1 MRVRFSYLL
10 VTLAMALGLVGCG
23 VKSEEQL
30 NRDANAAWDLMRG
43 GDQAESLRKL
53 LELADDYHRAGDL
66 SQETTALFCAA
77 QVFFEQRDTSGMMGV
92 INRIAALK
100 KDHPDHPNVSYSY
113 HTLLQAFRSILYEEN
128 GRDKDRDAMLREGAE
143 AIRIMEKLSME
154 ELAAYKV
161 NPVWNYYNMAV
172 GYDMYFDSPVRDS
185 IEYYLE
191 KARQANKLEYPF
203 AENVKLEGEISI
215 GDEQSW
221 LYYYDGEYEK
231 AEQEMFRVMALID
244 SVEVKTPNSV
254 LTEKGEAYAFLVELY
269 SHTGRPEKAL
279 AYQQLKNEND
289 LVRLGVERNEA
300 VNKVQAQY
308 NVAKTQAQLARLRTA
323 LVVSIGII
331 LVLALAT
338 VVLYLWRKNR
348 LEQQYSEAVEALVEA
363 DPEVKNL
370 LGGVLSDRA
379 NKVFSSANKPL
390 SVVERKYILLF
401 MSGKTTEEIAGA
413 MHVAPASVYT
423 MKYRI
428 RKKFPGS
435 FPLPF

>member
-1 MRVRFSYLL
+1 MRPHFAYLL

-92 INRIAALK
+92 INSIAALK

-128 GRDKDRDAMLREGAE
+128 GRDKDRDAMFREGAE

-370 LGGVLSDRA
+370 LGEVLSDRA

-428 RKKFPGS
+428 RKKFPES